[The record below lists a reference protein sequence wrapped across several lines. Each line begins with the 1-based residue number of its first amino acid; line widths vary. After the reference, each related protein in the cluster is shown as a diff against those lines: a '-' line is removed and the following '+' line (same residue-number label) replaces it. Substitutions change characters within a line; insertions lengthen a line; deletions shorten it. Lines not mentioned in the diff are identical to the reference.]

1 MISMKQEPYIV
12 SILVPVY
19 GVEKY
24 IERCARS
31 IFEQT
36 YHNLDIVFVDDCTP
50 DKSIEILKR
59 VLEDYPDRKAQTR
72 IIRHEQNRGLS
83 AARNT
88 AVAAAAGTFLTHV
101 DSDDWIERDAVEA
114 MVKKQ
119 IETGVEIVAGKKVIN
134 NSEPYDRYSCPAYKN
149 KFEYMEYMLL
159 GLWPHECWGSIIKR
173 SLYTNNNLRNLEG
186 QNQCEDFRMMLML
199 LWYAKSECNLDKVVY
214 HYFMSE
220 DSYCRSKKT
229 WEQMKSMQSQNM
241 NNVVSTTTFLKDK
254 DKKLYFLSCKNTINT
269 AYVFMMD
276 SLHHHDYRWF
286 RVMCS
291 TVLSYP
297 LAVINKTLGWKATL
311 LFCLP
316 MKRFTFSVYQH
327 LIDVY
332 SR

>member
-1 MISMKQEPYIV
+1 MK
-12 SILVPVY
+12 
-19 GVEKY
+19 
-24 IERCARS
+24 A
-31 IFEQT
+31 
-36 YHNLDIVFVDDCTP
+36 
-50 DKSIEILKR
+50 
-59 VLEDYPDRKAQTR
+59 
-72 IIRHEQNRGLS
+72 
-83 AARNT
+83 
-88 AVAAAAGTFLTHV
+88 
-101 DSDDWIERDAVEA
+101 
-114 MVKKQ
+114 
-119 IETGVEIVAGKKVIN
+119 
-134 NSEPYDRYSCPAYKN
+134 
-149 KFEYMEYMLL
+149 
-159 GLWPHECWGSIIKR
+159 
-173 SLYTNNNLRNLEG
+173 
-186 QNQCEDFRMMLML
+186 
-199 LWYAKSECNLDKVVY
+199 
-214 HYFMSE
+214 
-220 DSYCRSKKT
+220 
-229 WEQMKSMQSQNM
+229 MQSQNM